1 MPTLNFPQIARLL
14 PPAAPPGPTAAPP
27 KPKVIPDLLSSEGV
41 ILTSRVILSIV
52 ALPMVLTTFFLSLT
66 GRLAMHR

>member
-1 MPTLNFPQIARLL
+1 
-14 PPAAPPGPTAAPP
+14 
-27 KPKVIPDLLSSEGV
+27 VIPDLLSSEGV